1 MSEKKKRRHLN
12 LSDLVHPRAELMPPR
27 GQANLSAFTEETQR
41 IDNWRVQD
49 FAKLLFWLNDFPVQ
63 AEAEHYILYR
73 PY

>member
-27 GQANLSAFTEETQR
+27 GQANLSAFTKETQR

-49 FAKLLFWLNDFPVQ
+49 FARLLLFN
-63 AEAEHYILYR
+63 
-73 PY
+73 